1 MTRTRLADSL
11 PEDRATSPAVGAVLM
26 VGITVVLATAAGTQV
41 FGLAGSQQG
50 AYATATV
57 DYSTS
62 EDRVTVTWLTT
73 AGAETLKVRVQ
84 VRGERRTV
92 ELDGVGDRV
101 VVDDTGVSVSTGSVG
116 RFESPKIGDGD
127 RVTVTV
133 IAVRGGDSV
142 VVADRSATV

>member
-1 MTRTRLADSL
+1 MTRTRLADAL
-11 PEDRATSPAVGAVLM
+11 GADRATSPTVGAVLM
-26 VGITVVLATAAGTQV
+26 VAITVVLATAAGTQL

-57 DYSTS
+57 DYSPS
-62 EDRVTVTWLTT
+62 EDRVTVTWLAT
-73 AGAETLKVRVQ
+73 AGAEKLKVKILVD
-84 VRGERRTV
+84 GERRTV

-101 VVDDTGVSVSTGSVG
+101 EVDERGVTLSAGAVG
-116 RFESPKIGDGD
+116 HFSSPKIADGD

-133 IAVRGGDSV
+133 VAVRGGDSV

>member
-1 MTRTRLADSL
+1 MTRTRLADSAGA
-11 PEDRATSPAVGAVLM
+11 DRATSPAVGAVLM
-26 VGITVVLATAAGTQV
+26 VAITVVLATAAGTQL

-57 DYSTS
+57 DYSPS
-62 EDRVTVTWLTT
+62 EDRVTVTWLAT
-73 AGAETLKVRVQ
+73 AGAEKLKVKILVD
-84 VRGERRTV
+84 GERRTV

-101 VVDDTGVSVSTGSVG
+101 EVDERGVTLSTGAVG
-116 RFESPKIGDGD
+116 HFSSPKLSDGD

-133 IAVRGGDSV
+133 VAVKGGDSV